1 MQVEAIIRQ
10 GRVELLQPVR
20 LKHDGVRVVVTV
32 PAEEL
37 DTNNPYGLS
46 DDVVAQARATAE
58 RMAALLDAP
67 LPPEDE
73 LPELTEKQLERMAA
87 FELRG
92 EIKGMR

>member
-1 MQVEAIIRQ
+1 MQVEAIFRQ
-10 GRVELLQPVR
+10 GRLELLQPLR

-32 PAEEL
+32 PAEEV

-46 DDVVAQARATAE
+46 DEVVAQARTTAE

-67 LPPEDE
+67 LPPDDE

-87 FELRG
+87 FELRD
-92 EIKGMR
+92 EVKRMR